1 MFETGCTR
9 LQSRSGRVRWTHL
22 LIQPLLLVC
31 LMTVVGSV
39 NAGPDYTQERRA
51 YQTALSHLAAGRMAQ
66 YHTVRKT
73 LDQYPLAPWLD
84 FQEHKRRL
92 GSLSVAEIDTFET
105 RYPDLPAAPELR
117 EEWLKGMAARSNW
130 KALLQ
135 GFPADDRVYDTE
147 MQCYRARAEL
157 AAGSRENG
165 LAAAGSLW
173 LTGKSQPIACDPV
186 FTALRQ
192 SGRITQ
198 EITWQRMELAFAAN
212 SIQLGRH
219 LIARLAGDDRIWGEA
234 YYQTHLDPRRLLVP
248 ARFSRTSTEGSPQ
261 TSPRLRRVVRNGLVR
276 LAAKNPADAYRIWPA
291 YRDQYAWNAEE
302 ETTIE
307 RAIWQARA
315 NLGLFPE
322 PEFRTNDPI
331 LLATLATLARN
342 RQNWKEL
349 ERFIAWM
356 PDDERKK
363 IEWQYWLA
371 RAVEENQ
378 SDRQRAEQIYRGIA
392 NQRHYYGFL
401 AAEKVGAPPQ
411 LSPTSIAALGTEA
424 VDGLYKYPNGAR
436 GLEFFAR
443 NEAVNA
449 RREWLFAVDNLG
461 PEAAREF
468 TYAALHKGYPH
479 FGIFLANRAG
489 LLDEVSAR
497 FPMLY
502 RKEFD
507 AASKRS
513 RLPVPL
519 LLAVTRQESAF
530 DRQARSIADA
540 RGLMQL
546 LPSTARWVAER
557 NRQRAPNEAALY
569 EPATNINLGSTFLS
583 GLLGRYQNQLPLA
596 AAAYNAG
603 EGRVKRWTT
612 GVAGMPMDV
621 WIETI
626 PFNETRNYVKNV
638 LAFRVVYGLLT
649 EEPQPLLGPHE
660 MLVLR
665 KS

>member
-1 MFETGCTR
+1 MLETGCTR
-9 LQSRSGRVRWTHL
+9 RPRRSGWVRWTHL

-31 LMTVVGSV
+31 LLLVVGSV
-39 NAGPDYTQERRA
+39 NAGPDYTHERRA
-51 YQTALSHLAAGRMAQ
+51 YQTALSHLAAGRVTQ
-66 YHTVRKT
+66 YHAVRKT
-73 LDQYPLAPWLD
+73 LNQYPLAPWLD
-84 FQEHKRRL
+84 FQEHKNRL
-92 GSLSVAEIDTFET
+92 ATLSVAEIDAFEA
-105 RYPDLPAAPELR
+105 RYPDLPAAPEIR
-117 EEWLKGMAARSNW
+117 ERWLKAMAAKSNW

-135 GFPADDRVYDTE
+135 GYPADDRVYNVE
-147 MQCYRARAEL
+147 LQCYRARAEL
-157 AAGSRENG
+157 VAGDRENG
-165 LAAAGSLW
+165 LAAGQALW
-173 LTGKSQPIACDPV
+173 LTGKSQPIVCDPL

-198 EITWQRMELAFAAN
+198 ELTWQRMELAFAAN

-219 LIARLAGDDRIWGEA
+219 LIARLAGDDRIWAEA
-234 YYQTHLDPRRLLVP
+234 YYQTHIDPRRLLVP
-248 ARFSRTSTEGSPQ
+248 SRFSKA
-261 TSPRLRRVVRNGLVR
+261 SPRVRRVVRNGLVR
-276 LAAKNPADAYRIWPA
+276 LAHNNPADAYQIWPA
-291 YRDQYAWNAEE
+291 YRDQQAWSSEE
-302 ETTIE
+302 QASIE
-307 RAIWQARA
+307 RGIWQARA
-315 NLGLFPE
+315 SLGLFPE
-322 PEFRTNDPI
+322 PTFKSNDPV
-331 LLATLATLARN
+331 LLATLATMARN
-342 RQNWKEL
+342 RQNWVEL
-349 ERFIAWM
+349 KRFIGLM
-356 PDDERKK
+356 PDDEHKK

-371 RAVEENQ
+371 RAVEEVQ
-378 SDRQRAEQIYRGIA
+378 GDRQRAAEIYRGIA

-401 AAEKVGAPPQ
+401 AAEKVGQPAQLAP
-411 LSPTSIAALGTEA
+411 SSVAALGAE
-424 VDGLYKYPNGAR
+424 VIDGLYKYPNGAR

-507 AASKRS
+507 VASKNS

-530 DRQARSIADA
+530 DRQARSVADA

-569 EPATNINLGSTFLS
+569 EPSTNINLGSTFLS

-612 GVAGMPMDV
+612 GVVGMPMDV

-649 EEPQPLLGPHE
+649 KEPQPLLGPHE
-660 MLVLR
+660 ILVLR